1 MMTFLSNISLFQKA
15 RIKLTLWYLLM
26 IMIISL
32 AFSAGIY
39 NLLTAELNRFE
50 DMQQRKLESRIQADP
65 IVREL
70 PEGAR
75 VILRERM
82 IDSTIIDEAKMRIK
96 IALLI
101 INLAILAASFAA
113 GYFLAGKTLKPI
125 REMVDEQN
133 RFITDSSHE
142 LRTPLTALRSE
153 MEVTLRDKDLKLRD
167 AKDIIKS
174 NLEEIIAIQSLTD
187 NLLKLTK
194 SFNQQNKRVEELKI
208 NEVIDYAV
216 KKVNPLAKLKSITI
230 ETKSE
235 NTTVIANEMELT
247 ELLIIFLD
255 NAIKYS
261 SDNSKI
267 EITEKKKGNYIVLK
281 IKDNGIGIEQKDI
294 PHLFD
299 RFYRADKSRSK
310 NDSDGFGLG
319 LSIAKRIIDSNNGKV
334 EVESEIE
341 KGTTF
346 IVTLPMKQTAQLNK
360 LKIFS

>member
-1 MMTFLSNISLFQKA
+1 MMTFLSYFSLFQQA
-15 RIKLTLWYLLM
+15 RIKLTLWYLLI

-65 IVREL
+65 RVRDL

-82 IDSTIIDEAKMRIK
+82 IDSTIIDEAKIRIK

-153 MEVTLRDKDLKLRD
+153 MEVTLRDKKLKLKDARD
-167 AKDIIKS
+167 SIKS
-174 NLEEIIAIQSLTD
+174 NLEEVVAIQNLTD

-194 SFNQQNKRVEELKI
+194 SFNQQNKRVEAIKI
-208 NEVIDYAV
+208 NEVVEYAV
-216 KKVNPLAKLKSITI
+216 KKVNPLAKQKNISI

-235 NTTVIANEMELT
+235 NTVIIANEMEMT

-261 SDNSKI
+261 TENSQIK
-267 EITEKKKGNYIVLK
+267 ITEKKKGNNLELR
-281 IKDNGIGIEQKDI
+281 IKDNGIGIEKKDI

-319 LSIAKRIIDSNNGKV
+319 LSIAKRIIDTNNGKV

-341 KGTTF
+341 KGTIF
-346 IVTLPMKQTAQLNK
+346 IVTLP
-360 LKIFS
+360 LK